1 METLSPSYNWR
12 TWFQRV
18 KMTIQLKAE
27 AEEHR
32 PPSLTKQ
39 TSLLHT
45 AKRTAEHRS
54 FRDRM
59 DHRSSQISLRPPFQ
73 PTCPTPHPQLNQSK
87 SDRNNVTLLFFMEL
101 LISNE
106 MAKKKKKS
114 EKETE
119 HRIQEIWKVTNQP
132 QCHWELT
139 LAYVLGAELHHP
151 PKSQRTRAKLASSTW

>member
-1 METLSPSYNWR
+1 MVTRRLDRGKDLVASGFWNYRFLRGSFPGRWR
-12 TWFQRV
+12 HSVQATIEELDSKV

-54 FRDRM
+54 FRDKM
-59 DHRSSQISLRPPFQ
+59 DLRSSQISLRLPFQ

-106 MAKKKKKS
+106 MAKKKKKIR
-114 EKETE
+114 K
-119 HRIQEIWKVTNQP
+119 
-132 QCHWELT
+132 
-139 LAYVLGAELHHP
+139 GD
-151 PKSQRTRAKLASSTW
+151 RA